1 MIYTLTL
8 NPSLDYVVY
17 VKNFELGETNRADQE
32 TIYPGGKGINVSI
45 VLSRLGQPTIALGFL
60 AGFTGEALK
69 AMVQQEG
76 IEARFVKVH
85 EGNTRINVKLKGSV
99 ETEIN
104 GQGPHLTDADLQ
116 ALYTHLDD
124 IGPDDV
130 LVISGSIPKS
140 LPGTLYLDILNRVH
154 KHVGKIVVDA
164 EGELL
169 LKTLPL
175 HPFLIKPNRAELE
188 GYFDT
193 KLNSIE
199 EVIAAARKLQD
210 MGACNVL
217 VSMGGDGAVFVSQ
230 NGAVYSAKAP
240 QGELKNSVGAGD
252 SMVAGFLAGYLST
265 GSFWDAFKVGV
276 CAGSATAFDDG
287 LALKKDVDALLH
299 QNAGL
304 FKQL

>member
-8 NPSLDYVVY
+8 NPSLDYVVH